1 MTSGYNMECDPGALG
16 MQRCYVNVNSPTGCT
31 TGTPGCTTTRQ
42 EVIGDSPQGL
52 VTKAPSSSSWM
63 AWVPNLI
70 SLNQDGNAYQPYG
83 PAGIPYSLG
92 GGSSVRWSP
101 MGQDGNQALA
111 YLDSAPGAGA
121 REAYQQR
128 TCNPLWSNVFGCRE
142 GNEEQTDQEIQS
154 SGTATT
160 AQQKGGNTVFTSAN
174 LIKGV
179 VGVSAL
185 GGLYLGYKKIK
196 G

>member
-1 MTSGYNMECDPGALG
+1 MHHDS
-16 MQRCYVNVNSPTGCT
+16 SK
-31 TGTPGCTTTRQ
+31 
-42 EVIGDSPQGL
+42 VIGDSAQGL

-111 YLDSAPGAGA
+111 YLDSTGPAGGK
-121 REAYQQR
+121 E
-128 TCNPLWSNVFGCRE
+128 LSNNEPVIRFG
-142 GNEEQTDQEIQS
+142 QMFLV
-154 SGTATT
+154 A
-160 AQQKGGNTVFTSAN
+160 V
-174 LIKGV
+174 
-179 VGVSAL
+179 
-185 GGLYLGYKKIK
+185 KK
-196 G
+196 

>member
-1 MTSGYNMECDPGALG
+1 MLIAPQDAPQAHPDAPRLVKKLLEIHHKDL
-16 MQRCYVNVNSPTGCT
+16 SPKPPHHLRGWH
-31 TGTPGCTTTRQ
+31 GF
-42 EVIGDSPQGL
+42 
-52 VTKAPSSSSWM
+52 
-63 AWVPNLI
+63 PNLI

-142 GNEEQTDQEIQS
+142 G
-154 SGTATT
+154 
-160 AQQKGGNTVFTSAN
+160 K
-174 LIKGV
+174 
-179 VGVSAL
+179 
-185 GGLYLGYKKIK
+185 
-196 G
+196 